1 VGCLEAARVAEGR
14 ETENFVVLDEAI
26 APKKPAKPR
35 VMLTL
40 AAALMMGP
48 IFGVLAATA
57 QGLPARK

>member
-1 VGCLEAARVAEGR
+1 VAEGR